1 MTPLSARALWYIG
14 EGACALRPVA
24 ITSPGKDEAQVRTL
38 FSAISRGTERLIF
51 SGKVPPSEYQRMR
64 GPNQEGDFP
73 FPVKYGYCATGIV
86 EKGPSEWLGKTVF
99 ALHPHQTHFTL
110 PVTAL
115 TPIPDTVPAERAT
128 LAANMETALNGVW
141 DSGAGPGDRI
151 VVVGAGIVGLLVASL
166 CASLPGAEVTVV
178 DVQEARRPL
187 AEALGAAFATPQTL
201 QGEADIV
208 FHASVTAAG
217 LTTALEAAAFEAT
230 IVELSWFGDAFVGVP
245 LGGAFHSKRLRLI
258 SSQVGHVSAGRR
270 QRWSY
275 ARRMG
280 KALDLLADTRLDAL
294 IDTRLAFDD
303 LPQSLP
309 KLFSPGAAGLTA
321 LVQYS

>member
-14 EGACALRPVA
+14 EGACALRPVELA
-24 ITSPGKDEAQVRTL
+24 PLREGEAQVRAV

-51 SGKVPPSEYQRMR
+51 SGKVPPCEYERMR

-73 FPVKYGYCATGIV
+73 FPVKYGYCAVGIV
-86 EKGPSEWLGKTVF
+86 EHGPADLIGKRVF
-99 ALHPHQTHFTL
+99 ALHPHQTHFIV
-110 PVTAL
+110 PVSAL
-115 TPIPDTVPAERAT
+115 TLIPDSVPNERAT

-141 DSGAGPGDRI
+141 DSGAGPGDKI
-151 VVVGAGIVGLLVASL
+151 IVVGAGIVGLLIAAL
-166 CASLPGAEVTVV
+166 CAKLPGADVTVV

-187 AEALGAAFATPQTL
+187 AEALGARFATPHSV

-217 LTTALEAAAFEAT
+217 LTTALDAAAFEAVV
-230 IVELSWFGDAFVGVP
+230 VELSWFGDTAVTVP

-270 QRWSY
+270 PRWSY
-275 ARRMG
+275 ARRMN
-280 KALDLLADTRLDAL
+280 KALELLADPRLDAL

-309 KLFSPGAAGLTA
+309 KLFAPGAPGLTA